1 MAPSQRHNK
10 CRPGAL
16 PMLQCHSA
24 MPIVRRDDGA
34 IPTDDAVECPS
45 PEAAVECAQQMSAC
59 PITSASGRSPAADG
73 NLENGLRRAWSYP
86 PVR

>member
-1 MAPSQRHNK
+1 MVPSQRTRHRHNK

-34 IPTDDAVECPS
+34 ILTDDAVECPS
-45 PEAAVECAQQMSAC
+45 PEAAVECARQMSRLPYYIRAGAF
-59 PITSASGRSPAADG
+59 TRSGWQP
-73 NLENGLRRAWSYP
+73 
-86 PVR
+86 